1 MEFVHSIKNVI
12 INFLYSIDNAVAWF
26 PHAIKNAGADPVV
39 DMVNACI
46 FLLAFCVTY
55 TLFQFKIEKR
65 RDRVGFARELYRDYL
80 NVALENPDL
89 SIAEYDESDPKSS
102 DKYDTFVSI
111 MLASFDELLNISKA
125 ERRY

>member
-1 MEFVHSIKNVI
+1 
-12 INFLYSIDNAVAWF
+12 
-26 PHAIKNAGADPVV
+26 
-39 DMVNACI
+39 MVPARDKERGGRSSSRYGECMH
-46 FLLAFCVTY
+46 LLACVSCVTY

>member
-1 MEFVHSIKNVI
+1 MVKE
-12 INFLYSIDNAVAWF
+12 
-26 PHAIKNAGADPVV
+26 AGAEPVV

-46 FLLAFCVTY
+46 FLLALAALLT

-89 SIAEYDESDPKSS
+89 SIAEYNESDPKSC

-111 MLASFDELLNISKA
+111 MLASFDELLNVNKD
-125 ERRY
+125 